1 MPPKRRNN
9 VPDSAAKGRRPR
21 VAGTRNRANDPT
33 SRVTPQPSPTVN
45 LPKKSSTP
53 PGTESTPEKPA
64 AGQDDTAATAAVDT
78 PEAADT
84 KAADTKA
91 TETATTDT
99 DTATPADSGKPVSMA
114 KSAPA
119 SAKKTVPGAKTA
131 STAKASAAGKAKVPN
146 LQPRIS
152 TQSAQKATPESGS
165 SRITWK
171 LVGILG
177 AVAAVLG
184 IFAVVAAFEPGG
196 QVTNTAWVDE
206 SGTAEVTKA
215 GTEAIE
221 SLYTYNYETIDQD
234 FEKARGYLN
243 EAKRAEFDQTAAT
256 TKDAAIQTKTATE
269 ASVTDIGVTFLESD
283 RAELLA
289 HMNVSA
295 TGDAV
300 AQGSAATPLSVKLEK
315 VDGKWVLSDIS
326 DSEG

>member
-21 VAGTRNRANDPT
+21 VAGTRQTTPKPPRSETPATEPVTKAEPT
-33 SRVTPQPSPTVN
+33 TKPEPA
-45 LPKKSSTP
+45 KKQEP
-53 PGTESTPEKPA
+53 VEKSAPVA
-64 AGQDDTAATAAVDT
+64 KAEAATATAAAAAAASST
-78 PEAADT
+78 ASAEASKTSDADKT
-84 KAADTKA
+84 
-91 TETATTDT
+91 
-99 DTATPADSGKPVSMA
+99 VSMA
-114 KSAPA
+114 KP
-119 SAKKTVPGAKTA
+119 V
-131 STAKASAAGKAKVPN
+131 STAKAASAGKTKVPN

-152 TQSAQKATPESGS
+152 KQQAPTAAETAADDNGS

-177 AVAAVLG
+177 AVAVVLG
-184 IFAVVAAFEPGG
+184 VFAVVAAFKPGADI
-196 QVTNTAWVDE
+196 TNTAWVDE
-206 SGTAEVTKA
+206 GATAEVTKA

-221 SLYTYNYETIDQD
+221 TLYTYSYETIDQD

-243 EAKRAEFDQTAAT
+243 DAKREEFDSTADT
-256 TKDAAIQTKTATE
+256 TKEAAIQTKTATQ
-269 ASVTDIGVTFLESD
+269 ASVTDIGVTVLDGD

-300 AQGSAATPLSVKLEK
+300 AQGSAATPLSIKMEK
-315 VDGKWVLSDIS
+315 IDGKWVLSDIS

>member
-21 VAGTRNRANDPT
+21 VAGTRNRVNDPA
-33 SRVTPQPSPTVN
+33 SRVTPPPSPTTK
-45 LPKKSSTP
+45 LPKKSSTD
-53 PGTESTPEKPA
+53 PEQDPTAKSPVGQENVA
-64 AGQDDTAATAAVDT
+64 AAAAVDTAATPDT
-78 PEAADT
+78 KTADT
-84 KAADTKA
+84 KTADTK
-91 TETATTDT
+91 
-99 DTATPADSGKPVSMA
+99 PADTGEPVSMA
-114 KSAPA
+114 KSTPV
-119 SAKKTVPGAKTA
+119 KKAAPGAKTV

-152 TQSAQKATPESGS
+152 TQSAPKVTPESGS

-184 IFAVVAAFEPGG
+184 IFAVVAAFQPGG
-196 QVTNTAWVDE
+196 NITNTAWVDE

-234 FEKARGYLN
+234 FDKARGYLN

-269 ASVTDIGVTFLESD
+269 ASVTDIGVTFLEGD

>member
-21 VAGTRNRANDPT
+21 VAGTR
-33 SRVTPQPSPTVN
+33 Q
-45 LPKKSSTP
+45 STP
-53 PGTESTPEKPA
+53 KPPRPETPVAETEPVTKPEPA
-64 AGQDDTAATAAVDT
+64 KKTEPVV
-78 PEAADT
+78 
-84 KAADTKA
+84 KAE
-91 TETATTDT
+91 TETAKTSGTDT
-99 DTATPADSGKPVSMA
+99 TVSLAKPV
-114 KSAPA
+114 
-119 SAKKTVPGAKTA
+119 
-131 STAKASAAGKAKVPN
+131 STAKAASAGKAKVAN

-152 TQSAQKATPESGS
+152 KQQAPAAETAAADSGS

-177 AVAAVLG
+177 AVAVVLG
-184 IFAVVAAFEPGG
+184 VFAVVAAFKPGADI
-196 QVTNTAWVDE
+196 TNTAWVDE
-206 SGTAEVTKA
+206 GGTAEVTKA

-221 SLYTYNYETIDQD
+221 TLYTYSYESIDQD

-243 EAKRAEFDQTAAT
+243 DAKRDEFDSTAGT
-256 TKDAAIQTKTATE
+256 TKEAAIQTKTATQ
-269 ASVTDIGVTFLESD
+269 ASVTDIGVTMLDGD

-300 AQGSAATPLSVKLEK
+300 AQGSAATPLSIKMEK
-315 VDGKWVLSDIS
+315 IDGKWVLSDIS

>member
-21 VAGTRNRANDPT
+21 VAGTRQTTPKPPRSETPATEP
-33 SRVTPQPSPTVN
+33 VT
-45 LPKKSSTP
+45 K
-53 PGTESTPEKPA
+53 TESVTKPEPA
-64 AGQDDTAATAAVDT
+64 KKQEPVEKSAPVAKAEAATTAAAASSIASA
-78 PEAADT
+78 EASKT
-84 KAADTKA
+84 S
-91 TETATTDT
+91 DT
-99 DTATPADSGKPVSMA
+99 DKTDKTVSMA
-114 KSAPA
+114 KP
-119 SAKKTVPGAKTA
+119 V
-131 STAKASAAGKAKVPN
+131 STAKAASAGKTKVPN

-152 TQSAQKATPESGS
+152 KQQAPTAAGTADGDNGS

-177 AVAAVLG
+177 AVAVVLG
-184 IFAVVAAFEPGG
+184 VFAVVAAFKPGADI
-196 QVTNTAWVDE
+196 TNTAWVDE
-206 SGTAEVTKA
+206 GATAEVTKA

-221 SLYTYNYETIDQD
+221 TLYTYSYETIDQD

-243 EAKRAEFDQTAAT
+243 DAKREEFDSTADT
-256 TKDAAIQTKTATE
+256 TKEAAIQTKTATQ
-269 ASVTDIGVTFLESD
+269 ASVTDIGVTVLDGD

-300 AQGSAATPLSVKLEK
+300 AQGSAATPLSIKMEK
-315 VDGKWVLSDIS
+315 IDGKWVLSDIS

>member
-21 VAGTRNRANDPT
+21 VAGTRNRVDDPA
-33 SRVTPQPSPTVN
+33 SRVTPPPSPTTK
-45 LPKKSSTP
+45 LPKKPSTD
-53 PGTESTPEKPA
+53 PEQDQTAKSPVGQENVA
-64 AGQDDTAATAAVDT
+64 AAAAVDTAATPDT
-78 PEAADT
+78 KTADT
-84 KAADTKA
+84 K
-91 TETATTDT
+91 TAGTGE
-99 DTATPADSGKPVSMA
+99 PISMA
-114 KSAPA
+114 KSTPV
-119 SAKKTVPGAKTA
+119 KKAAPGAKTV

-152 TQSAQKATPESGS
+152 TQSAPKATPESGG

-184 IFAVVAAFEPGG
+184 IFAVVAAFQPGG
-196 QVTNTAWVDE
+196 HITNTAWVDE

-234 FEKARGYLN
+234 FDKARGYLN

-269 ASVTDIGVTFLESD
+269 ASVTDIGVTFLEGD

>member
-21 VAGTRNRANDPT
+21 VAGTRQTTPKPPRSETPATEPVTKAEPT
-33 SRVTPQPSPTVN
+33 TKPEPA
-45 LPKKSSTP
+45 KKQ
-53 PGTESTPEKPA
+53 ESVEKSAPVA
-64 AGQDDTAATAAVDT
+64 KAEAATATAAAAAAAASST
-78 PEAADT
+78 ASAEASKTSDADKT
-84 KAADTKA
+84 
-91 TETATTDT
+91 
-99 DTATPADSGKPVSMA
+99 VSMA
-114 KSAPA
+114 KP
-119 SAKKTVPGAKTA
+119 V
-131 STAKASAAGKAKVPN
+131 STAKAASAGKTKVPN

-152 TQSAQKATPESGS
+152 KQQAPTAAETAADDNGS

-177 AVAAVLG
+177 AVAVVLG
-184 IFAVVAAFEPGG
+184 VFAVVAAFKPGADI
-196 QVTNTAWVDE
+196 TNTAWVDE
-206 SGTAEVTKA
+206 GATAEVTKA

-221 SLYTYNYETIDQD
+221 TLYTYSYETIDQD

-243 EAKRAEFDQTAAT
+243 DAKREEFDSTADT
-256 TKDAAIQTKTATE
+256 TKEAAIQTKTATQ
-269 ASVTDIGVTFLESD
+269 ASVTDIGVTVLDGD

-300 AQGSAATPLSVKLEK
+300 AQGSAATPLSIKMEK
-315 VDGKWVLSDIS
+315 IDGKWVLSDIS

>member
-21 VAGTRNRANDPT
+21 VAGTRNRVDDPA
-33 SRVTPQPSPTVN
+33 SRVTPPPSPTTK
-45 LPKKSSTP
+45 LPKKSSTD
-53 PGTESTPEKPA
+53 PEQDPTAKSPVGQENVA
-64 AGQDDTAATAAVDT
+64 AAAAVDT
-78 PEAADT
+78 PATPDAKTADT
-84 KAADTKA
+84 K
-91 TETATTDT
+91 TAGT
-99 DTATPADSGKPVSMA
+99 GEPVSMA
-114 KSAPA
+114 KSTPV
-119 SAKKTVPGAKTA
+119 KKAAPGAKTV

-152 TQSAQKATPESGS
+152 TQSAPKATPESSG

-184 IFAVVAAFEPGG
+184 IFAVVAAFQPGG
-196 QVTNTAWVDE
+196 HISNTAWVDE

-269 ASVTDIGVTFLESD
+269 ASVTDIGVTFLEGD

>member
-21 VAGTRNRANDPT
+21 VAGTR
-33 SRVTPQPSPTVN
+33 Q
-45 LPKKSSTP
+45 STP
-53 PGTESTPEKPA
+53 KPPRPETPVAETEPVTKPEPA
-64 AGQDDTAATAAVDT
+64 KKTEPVA
-78 PEAADT
+78 
-84 KAADTKA
+84 KAE
-91 TETATTDT
+91 TETAKTSGTDT
-99 DTATPADSGKPVSMA
+99 TVSLAKPV
-114 KSAPA
+114 
-119 SAKKTVPGAKTA
+119 
-131 STAKASAAGKAKVPN
+131 STAKAASAGKAKVAN

-152 TQSAQKATPESGS
+152 KQQAPAAETAAADSGS

-177 AVAAVLG
+177 AVAVVLG
-184 IFAVVAAFEPGG
+184 VFAVVAAFKPGADI
-196 QVTNTAWVDE
+196 TNTAWVDE
-206 SGTAEVTKA
+206 GGTAEVTKA

-221 SLYTYNYETIDQD
+221 TLYTYSYESIDQD

-243 EAKRAEFDQTAAT
+243 DAKRDEFDSTAGT
-256 TKDAAIQTKTATE
+256 TKEAAIQTKTATQ
-269 ASVTDIGVTFLESD
+269 ASVTDIGVTMLDGD

-300 AQGSAATPLSVKLEK
+300 AQGSAATPLSIKMEK
-315 VDGKWVLSDIS
+315 IDGKWVLSDIS